1 MITESDPKA
10 LFQRIEKAESE
21 VRKQMGDLAALR
33 KEIPRTEVKNY
44 VLGCVQSA
52 QQVQLY
58 RLFELTGK
66 DDLILVHNMGAR
78 CPGCTAWAD
87 GFNGVFRH
95 LQDRAA
101 FVVATPD
108 SIEDAQK
115 FKLERG
121 WKFNMA
127 SASGTTLYEDMGFA
141 CDDSKHGRYRPGIST
156 FRRMDSGAVVRI
168 ARATICPG
176 DEYSSIFSLLNLT
189 EGGSGGWFPKID
201 YSKVL

>member
-1 MITESDPKA
+1 MITELEQKA

-21 VRKQMGDLAALR
+21 VRKQLADLAALR

-44 VLGCVQSA
+44 SLGCVQSG
-52 QQVQLY
+52 QQVL
-58 RLFELTGK
+58 LSKIFEITGRN
-66 DDLILVHNMGAR
+66 DLILIHNMGAR

-87 GFNGVFRH
+87 GFNGVFH
-95 LQDRAA
+95 HVQDRAA

-108 SIEDAQK
+108 AVEDAQK
-115 FKLERG
+115 LKLARG

-127 SASGTTLYEDMGFA
+127 SARGTTLFEDMGFVA
-141 CDDSKHGRYRPGIST
+141 AESEYGPYRPGIST
-156 FRRMDSGAVVRI
+156 FQRLNDGGIVRI

-189 EGGSGGWFPKID
+189 DVGSDGWFPRIR
-201 YSKVL
+201 YSNAQ